1 MKSLLVCLSLVL
13 LLPAAAHGVSR
24 AEASRV
30 DRQCSCSQQGGAS
43 GAQASDVERFPTV
56 EYKELLRDPGS
67 FDKKVIR
74 VNGFIITSFELIA
87 LYDPDKSTE
96 RASMTWVDFDEKYRT
111 TTPKELV
118 AVLNSALFPA
128 DPFDGGKAKVTA
140 VGLFEVS
147 ADFNDD
153 PNNFKPGFGHM
164 SMYKYRLTI
173 KCVER
178 VEAVKK

>member
-13 LLPAAAHGVSR
+13 LPSAAAQGVSR

-30 DRQCSCSQQGGAS
+30 DCQCSCSQQGGSS
-43 GAQASDVERFPTV
+43 GAQASDVERIPTV

-87 LYDPDKSTE
+87 LYDPDKSYE
-96 RASMTWVDFDEKYRT
+96 RASMTWVDFDGKYRT
-111 TTPKELV
+111 STRKELV
-118 AVLNSALFPA
+118 EALDSMLFPA
-128 DPFDGGKAKVTA
+128 DPFDGGKAKVVA
-140 VGLFEVS
+140 VGLFEVA

-164 SMYKYRLTI
+164 GMYKYKLTI

-178 VEAVKK
+178 AEAVKK